1 MDKANNLP
9 SPDDPRMVANPQTMM
24 VARMDPH
31 KQKKQQQMMQSG
43 APLTSISAGNAST
56 ASALG
61 AKQNNPNIG
70 DMLLKLFKGKMKSF
84 SYPTSRHT
92 VKQRL
97 TGLKV
102 LQNSEFP
109 DVGACCFVCGGTEHK
124 TKDCF
129 LVRNNVEP
137 ELWNDYRDSVAK

>member
-1 MDKANNLP
+1 
-9 SPDDPRMVANPQTMM
+9 MM
-24 VARMDPH
+24 VARIEPH
-31 KQKKQQQMMQSG
+31 KQKQQQKMMQSG
-43 APLTSISAGNAST
+43 APSTSISTGNALA

-61 AKQNNPNIG
+61 AKQNNSNIG

-84 SYPTSRHT
+84 TYPTSRHSI
-92 VKQRL
+92 KQRL

-109 DVGACCFVCGGTEHK
+109 HDGACFVCGGTEHK